1 MVPMSRDQIRRA
13 ALAMEPDDRAALAAE
28 LFDSLVEPAD
38 EEVDEAWEAEIE
50 IDRRLDEIDQG
61 TAQIVSVQQVFR
73 RARRTP

>member
-38 EEVDEAWEAEIE
+38 EEVDEAWEAEI
-50 IDRRLDEIDQG
+50 DRRLDEIDQG